1 MAARRWFQVTPPQWL
16 LNHPQCT
23 KLLLRAQDEESGWS
37 DSRIFAQLDSLERG
51 EEASRRR
58 SSGRREAGEALPL
71 PVDGGLPWE
80 NWRATVRSGAS
91 GPESDAELA
100 AEPGPGLSMINRLAA
115 AIFEGLSSGG
125 RESLVGPG
133 SLALLM
139 LGQHRPRVLAPWEA
153 VPGLGRL
160 PAHLVFR

>member
-1 MAARRWFQVTPPQWL
+1 M
-16 LNHPQCT
+16 
-23 KLLLRAQDEESGWS
+23 
-37 DSRIFAQLDSLERG
+37 
-51 EEASRRR
+51 
-58 SSGRREAGEALPL
+58 
-71 PVDGGLPWE
+71 DGGLPWE

-153 VPGLGRL
+153 GPGLGRL